1 MENSKRIFITGGTGF
16 IGSHLREILL
26 KQGHYITIVTRS
38 PEKYDEENAENQ
50 KFVPWSADLPKI
62 FEETDV
68 IINLAGENLFGKRWT
83 EEIRDKIYNSRVNT
97 TRKIVNSIKRCRKK
111 PSLLISA
118 SAVGYY
124 GPSGDKLLDENSS
137 AGSDFLAKVCFNW
150 ETEAEK
156 AYASGVRV
164 AIPRIG
170 IALEG
175 DGGMLDKMVPPF
187 RFFIGGPLG
196 DGSQY
201 IPWIHMNDLCRALLF
216 PMQKKDFNGSYNA
229 CAPEPVTMNE
239 LAAAIGNVL
248 NRPSFFRV
256 PGFIIKAALG
266 DGADPVLGS
275 LRVQPKRLQTAGF
288 EFEFEDLEE
297 ALADS
302 L

>member
-1 MENSKRIFITGGTGF
+1 MEKRKKIFITGGTGF

-26 KQGHYITIVTRS
+26 RQGHYLTIVTRS
-38 PEKYDEENAENQ
+38 PENYEEENAENQ
-50 KFVPWSADLPKI
+50 KFVPWSADLSKI

-83 EEIRDKIYNSRVNT
+83 KEVKDKIYNSRVNT
-97 TRKIVNSIKRCRKK
+97 TRKIVNSIKKCQNR

-118 SAVGYY
+118 SALGYY
-124 GPSGDKLLDENSS
+124 GPSGDKLLDENSPS
-137 AGSDFLAKVCFNW
+137 GGDFLAKVCFDW

-170 IALEG
+170 IVLEG

-201 IPWIHMNDLCRALLF
+201 IPWIHMNDLCRVILY
-216 PMQKKDFNGSYNA
+216 PITEKDFNGSYNA

-239 LAAAIGNVL
+239 LAVAIGKVL
-248 NRPSFFRV
+248 NRPSFLRV
-256 PGFIIKAALG
+256 PGFVIRAALG
-266 DGADPVLGS
+266 DAANPVLGS
-275 LRVQPKRLQTAGF
+275 LRAQPKRLQTAGF

-297 ALADS
+297 ALTDA